1 MKMKRYINS
10 AKFMYFQQNLEYI
23 SLSLFIASSS
33 IIYFLTPENK
43 SLWYFPFFFGIL
55 YAIGYALKIIIYFS
69 SSEEPLYNL
78 PLIFPELS
86 KEREDVD
93 VIKNEL
99 LTENESL
106 LIELNKLE
114 GELILLKN

>member
-1 MKMKRYINS
+1 
-10 AKFMYFQQNLEYI
+10 MYFQQNLEYI
-23 SLSLFIASSS
+23 SLSLFVASSS

-55 YAIGYALKIIIYFS
+55 YAIGYALKIINYFTS
-69 SSEEPLYNL
+69 SDVPLYDL
-78 PLIFPELS
+78 SLIFPEFAY
-86 KEREDVD
+86 ERIDVD

-114 GELILLKN
+114 EELILLKN